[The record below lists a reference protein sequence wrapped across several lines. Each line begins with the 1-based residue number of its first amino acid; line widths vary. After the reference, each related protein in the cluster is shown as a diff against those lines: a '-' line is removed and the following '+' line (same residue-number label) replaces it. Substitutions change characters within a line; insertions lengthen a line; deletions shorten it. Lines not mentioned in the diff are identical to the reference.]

1 LTTYRPTAILYMKKF
16 MYCIHNYT
24 PKYLRILSGQKPDLL
39 MKREKLLVAN
49 WTFSGPLPP

>member
-1 LTTYRPTAILYMKKF
+1 MKKF
-16 MYCIHNYT
+16 MYYIRNCT
-24 PKYLRILSGQKPDLL
+24 LVYLQILSGQKPDLL